1 MQGIRLLKFLQEKEM
16 QIPFL
21 DLKRAYEI
29 YGSEIERAVLE
40 VLRKGVYLNG
50 QETEAIE
57 RALAS
62 YLGCQFAIGVSSGT
76 EALYLI
82 LKALDLPRD
91 SAILLPSFTFVAT
104 AEVVVRAGLNPL
116 FVDVNRENGNISLQS
131 LKETYEEAT
140 KRGYSVSGVI
150 AVSIFGIPAQL
161 KEIAEFCKERGLFLI
176 EDICQ
181 AFGSELE
188 GKKVGTF
195 GIAGATSFYPTK
207 NLSCCGDGGMVF
219 TDDEGL
225 ARKIRAMKEHGQTRP
240 YYYEYHGVNGRID
253 EIQCAILRVKFKYFE
268 EEVFL
273 REKIA
278 KIYEEGLRELSPE
291 VELLKGPPNS
301 RPVLSLFSI
310 RVKRRDELME
320 FLKKKGI
327 QTRIYYPL
335 PLHLQPVYR
344 EKGYKR
350 GDLPQTEALCEEIL
364 SLPFFPYLREEE
376 VAFVIEKIREFY
388 RS

>member
-1 MQGIRLLKFLQEKEM
+1 M

-225 ARKIRAMKEHGQTRP
+225 ARKIRAMREHGQTRP